1 MDDRVWFLAA
11 LGVIAIWAGLILC
24 IVRFMSNA
32 KGGKRCEECG
42 GEYLSRL
49 PSQNALKCFDCGHET
64 PWHKDEGQ
72 DDYY

>member
-1 MDDRVWFLAA
+1 MGDKMHLLSILAVLVVWA
-11 LGVIAIWAGLILC
+11 GVILAII
-24 IVRFMSNA
+24 RFTANA
-32 KGGKRCEECG
+32 KGGKRCEQCG
-42 GEYLSRL
+42 GGYLSRL